1 MTPRR
6 FAVAALVAALVLPG
20 AARAG
25 GIPTLDLGGAWTGTI
40 KCKGTFGGAKDP
52 FSLDPTIR
60 ITQIGTELG
69 MLLDYNDPF
78 PELYVALASND
89 PKKPDKKG
97 EFMLD
102 YCKTDDVVGSNVPSE
117 FDELGRMTFSGKPGQ
132 VKATFKGTTVFFD
145 HDFQPSGT
153 YICKWK
159 YTRTDV
165 SPQGTQVG
173 CTLNMMQVPPTK

>member
-1 MTPRR
+1 MNARR
-6 FAVAALVAALVLPG
+6 LAAVALVAALALPG

-25 GIPTLDLGGAWTGTI
+25 GIPTLDLSGAWTGTI

-52 FSLDPTIR
+52 FSLDPTIH
-60 ITQIGTELG
+60 ITQIGSELG

-78 PELYVALASND
+78 PELYVALASHD

-102 YCKTDDVVGSNVPSE
+102 YCKTDDILGSNVESE

-145 HDFQPSGT
+145 RDFQPSGT
-153 YICKWK
+153 YVCKWK

-165 SPQGTQVG
+165 SPQGVQVG
-173 CTLNMMQVPPTK
+173 CTQNMLQVPPSK